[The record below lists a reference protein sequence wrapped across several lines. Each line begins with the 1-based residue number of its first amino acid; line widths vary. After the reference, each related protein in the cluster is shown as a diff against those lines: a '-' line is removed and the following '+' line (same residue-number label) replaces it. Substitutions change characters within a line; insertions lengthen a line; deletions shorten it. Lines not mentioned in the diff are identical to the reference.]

1 MAIISIK
8 KNMILQSMHT
18 LGSKNII
25 GRSEDCDIIILEDYI
40 SRTAFEILKEDNEY
54 FVEQLY
60 SKITKLNGNPI
71 KENKFLLNHG
81 DIIEIGSYEF
91 IFQTQIDQVIAET
104 FDIRYLNNKKLQN
117 DFYFLYLNIDR
128 KISFYTFKK
137 SFNSYINGYT
147 FKIDIDNKT
156 LKIDNTHLELDDFP
170 VKSFFKNIN
179 FQIFGNLDAQN
190 FFKNHSFYKF
200 YSMSN
205 SLINQYFQIWMGAH
219 SDFPVFIHGET
230 GVGKD
235 VLANTIHKISKLEGN
250 FIAVNCSSIP
260 DNLWETE
267 LFGHVKGAF
276 TGAEKEKN
284 GLFQLANNGTL
295 FLDEIADMPL
305 EQQAKLLRV
314 LETKKVKKVG
324 AEKFEKVNVRI
335 ISATHKDI
343 FKLISEDKFREDLL
357 HRIYVLPI
365 TIPPLRDRKNDIILY
380 AELFLRRINEKMGEN
395 KKLSIDAMEELNSYL
410 WQGNVRELKN
420 TIERAFI
427 FSGDIIKSKDIH
439 IFNWKKSKNNSLQS
453 VIDQAI
459 LESLIKNEFNR
470 KKTYKELEI
479 SRTKLY
485 RWMENHSELLEGY
498 DYE

>member
-18 LGSKNII
+18 LGDKNIV
-25 GRSEDCDIIILEDYI
+25 GRSEECDIIILEDYV
-40 SRTAFEILKEDNEY
+40 SRTAFEIIKENNEY
-54 FVEQLY
+54 FLKQLY
-60 SKITKLNGNPI
+60 SKITKLNGSPV
-71 KENKFLLNHG
+71 KYEKLLLNHG

-91 IFQTQIDQVIAET
+91 IFQTQIDKIITET

-117 DFYFLYLNIDR
+117 DFYFLYLNIER
-128 KISFYTFKK
+128 RISFYLFKE
-137 SFNSYINGYT
+137 SFSSYINGHT
-147 FKIDIDNKT
+147 FKININEKT
-156 LKIDNTHLELDDFP
+156 LKIDDTLMEIDSFP
-170 VKSFFKNIN
+170 MKSFLKNIN
-179 FQIFGNLDAQN
+179 FQIFGNLDAPD

-200 YSMSN
+200 YSMSG
-205 SLINQYFQIWMGAH
+205 SLIDQYFQIWMGAH

-235 VLANTIHKISKLEGN
+235 VLANTIHKISGVEGD
-250 FIAVNCSSIP
+250 FVAVNCSSIP

-276 TGAEKEKN
+276 TGAEKDKN

-314 LETKKVKKVG
+314 LETQKIKKVG
-324 AEKFEKVNVRI
+324 GEKFEKVNVRI

-343 FKLISEDKFREDLL
+343 FKLISEEKFREDLL
-357 HRIYVLPI
+357 HRIYVLPV

-380 AELFLRRINEKMGEN
+380 AELFLRRINEKMGTN
-395 KKLSIDAMEELNSYL
+395 KKFSIDAMEELNSYL

-420 TIERAFI
+420 TIERAYI
-427 FSGDIIKSKDIH
+427 FSGDIIKAGDIH
-439 IFNWKKSKNNSLQS
+439 IFNWKKTRNKSLQS
-453 VIDQAI
+453 VIDQTI
-459 LESLIKNEFNR
+459 LESLIRNKFNR
-470 KKTYKELEI
+470 KKTYNELEI

-485 RWMENHSELLEGY
+485 RWMEDHSELLKGY